1 MTRRLLIDAGN
12 TRLKWRC
19 MDNANEVF
27 RDAVRYAEYA
37 DDWSQALPSIS
48 PESIWV
54 GSVAGAVVDNRIADW
69 ARAHR
74 LPAPVYVG
82 VEREALGLRVGYRSL
97 SRLGV
102 DRYLAMLGARTG
114 FDGALCVVDIGTA
127 MTLDAIDADGEHKG
141 GLIAPG
147 PQTMMRSLLDNTANI
162 GDASDSPPAT
172 PFARDTADAVSG
184 GACFATAALID
195 RFVHATSSAVK
206 TPVTLLLA
214 GGGRSQVLPL
224 LQTPGTEAPDL
235 VFDGLLAL
243 ARRHDQQPVHNTHK
257 DKDNTLP

>member
-19 MDNANEVF
+19 MDNASEVS
-27 RDAVRYAEYA
+27 RAAVRYADQGE
-37 DDWSQALPSIS
+37 DWTDALPDMA

-54 GSVAGAVVDNRIADW
+54 GSVAGGRIDGQVTEW
-69 ARAHR
+69 AHAHQQ
-74 LPAPVYVG
+74 PTPVFVS

-102 DRYLAMLGARTG
+102 DRYLAMLGARVG
-114 FDGALCVVDIGTA
+114 YDGALCVVDIGTA
-127 MTLDAIDADGEHKG
+127 MTLDAVDARGLHKG

-147 PQTMMRSLLDNTANI
+147 PQTMIRSLLNHTANI

-172 PFARDTADAVSG
+172 PFARDTAEAVSG
-184 GACFATAALID
+184 GACFAAAALID
-195 RFVHATSSAVK
+195 RFVRATSSSLGA
-206 TPVTLLLA
+206 PVTLLLA
-214 GGGRSQVLPL
+214 GGGRGQVLPL
-224 LQTPGTEAPDL
+224 LESPGSEAPDL

-243 ARRHDQQPVHNTHK
+243 AHRHDQTPARRARR
-257 DKDNTLP
+257 DKDESTP